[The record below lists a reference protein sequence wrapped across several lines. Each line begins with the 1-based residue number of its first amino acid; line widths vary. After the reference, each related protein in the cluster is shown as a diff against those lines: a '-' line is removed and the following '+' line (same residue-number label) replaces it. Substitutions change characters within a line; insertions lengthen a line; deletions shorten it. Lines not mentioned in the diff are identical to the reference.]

1 MCLCDLLMSS
11 TLHYRKIYTHTN
23 THAVTHQGLSFKWT
37 VGNICDQSFFLA
49 PWVLRLHENLCQEG
63 TLETLSLI
71 RSVPFFSFFFCAALI
86 FFFLYPGLIT
96 SYKHNP
102 ANTNVLDV
110 MRMLH
115 DGLIQQARVFYPGL
129 CTICKLH

>member
-11 TLHYRKIYTHTN
+11 TLHYRKICTHTN
-23 THAVTHQGLSFKWT
+23 THTVTHQGLSFKWT

-63 TLETLSLI
+63 TWETLSNSFCPLFLI
-71 RSVPFFSFFFCAALI
+71 FFLCCSD

-115 DGLIQQARVFYPGL
+115 DGLIQQACVLYPGL
-129 CTICKLH
+129 CTIHELH